1 MPAEIA
7 SCGRGCLSCA
17 HVEMGGAAY
26 VHVVSPLAASTQQ
39 SKWNQWNSI
48 HTHSTQPAN
57 QGNYNT
63 YIHTQLE
70 CNYTLHIPSTMSQH
84 SACIGSASKLCS
96 CSHCMCWRGCQPAS
110 VWEELHGPHALI
122 PCHYSFYCYLLVQSS
137 MCTLHAYYIFE

>member
-26 VHVVSPLAASTQQ
+26 VHVVSPLARNNQ
-39 SKWNQWNSI
+39 SGINGIAYI
-48 HTHSTQPAN
+48 HTALNQPTKAI
-57 QGNYNT
+57 T
-63 YIHTQLE
+63 THTQLE

-110 VWEELHGPHALI
+110 VWEELHAPHALI